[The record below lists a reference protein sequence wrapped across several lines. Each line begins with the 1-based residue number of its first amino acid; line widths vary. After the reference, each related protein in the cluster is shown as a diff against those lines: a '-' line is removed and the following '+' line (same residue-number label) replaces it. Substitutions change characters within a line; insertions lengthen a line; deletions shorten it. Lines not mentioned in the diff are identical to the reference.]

1 LFSSLAPVGFGHF
14 KKLPSMVADE
24 YKPKAW
30 YFENFNI
37 FQALCLEERK
47 NLASRAYQWQAA
59 KGEAVFLPGQ
69 PANTVYILKEG
80 KVKLAA
86 CAGDGRENIINI
98 LYPGEIFGELALADE
113 GKRNALAV
121 TLEPSFICAVA
132 LDHFQ
137 EVLER
142 NPNFNLQITKMIGKR
157 LSKVQSRLT
166 ALCFK
171 SASERIR
178 SFIAELAGEYGR
190 RIGQEIEV
198 KLYLKHEEIAQLTAT
213 SRQTVTSAL
222 NELSK
227 QNVILYDRR
236 RILVRNMDALLSSP
250 QGPDRVANNEGR
262 KIRQSDPRE

>member
-1 LFSSLAPVGFGHF
+1 
-14 KKLPSMVADE
+14 MVADD

-30 YFENFNI
+30 YFENFNL
-37 FQALCLEERK
+37 FQALCLQERK
-47 NLASRAYQWQAA
+47 NLASRAYHWRAE

-69 PANTVYILKEG
+69 PANTIYILKEG
-80 KVKLAA
+80 RVKLAA

-171 SASERIR
+171 SASERI
-178 SFIAELAGEYGR
+178 SGFIAELAEEYGR

-213 SRQTVTSAL
+213 SRQTVTGVL
-222 NELSK
+222 NKLSK
-227 QNVILYDRR
+227 QNIIWYDRR
-236 RILVRNMDALLSSP
+236 RILIRDLSALLTGE
-250 QGPDRVANNEGR
+250 QELGR
-262 KIRQSDPRE
+262 AALLEPGE